1 MSSRIT
7 RSMEASSA
15 AAVRGVERRRLAMPS
30 GWWGVL
36 LFICTEATLFGLM
49 IASYFYLRFQA
60 GYWPPSGID
69 KPKVA
74 LPLVLTAV
82 LVSTAAPLFMAVR
95 SARLGRARAAW
106 VFVLIAVVVQAA
118 YLGIQ
123 IHEFTSDL
131 DKMSPKDSS
140 YASVYFT
147 LLGAHHLHVAVGILL
162 ELWLVARLLGG
173 MTNYRL
179 IALRCIA
186 LYWYFVAAL
195 AVPVVFTQIFPSL

>member
-1 MSSRIT
+1 MSEIP
-7 RSMEASSA
+7 RSMEATGPYSA
-15 AAVRGVERRRLAMPS
+15 AAVDRSRRAMPS

-36 LFICTEATLFGLM
+36 LFICTEATLFGLL
-49 IASYFYLRFQA
+49 IASYFYLRFYNA
-60 GYWPPSGID
+60 HWPPVGID

-82 LVSTAAPLFMAVR
+82 LVSTAVPLFLAVR
-95 SARLGRARAAW
+95 SARLGRTRAAW
-106 VFVLIAVVVQAA
+106 LFVLVAVVVQAA

-147 LLGAHHLHVAVGILL
+147 LLGAHHIHVAVGILL
-162 ELWLVARLLGG
+162 ELWLVARLVGG

-179 IALRCIA
+179 VALRCIA

>member
-1 MSSRIT
+1 MSEIP
-7 RSMEASSA
+7 RSMEATGPYTA
-15 AAVRGVERRRLAMPS
+15 AAVDRSRRAMPS

-49 IASYFYLRFQA
+49 IGSYFYLRF
-60 GYWPPSGID
+60 YSEHWPPVGVD
-69 KPKVA
+69 KPKLA
-74 LPLVLTAV
+74 LPLALTAV
-82 LVSTAAPLFMAVR
+82 LVTTTVPLFLAVR
-95 SARLGRARAAW
+95 SARRGRARAAW
-106 VFVLIAVVVQAA
+106 LFVLIAVVVQAA

-140 YASVYFT
+140 YASIYFT
-147 LLGAHHLHVAVGILL
+147 LLGAHHFHVAAGILL

-195 AVPVVFTQIFPSL
+195 AVPVVFTQIYPSL

>member
-1 MSSRIT
+1 VSEIP
-7 RSMEASSA
+7 RSMEATTPYVA
-15 AAVRGVERRRLAMPS
+15 AAVDRSRRAMPS

-36 LFICTEATLFGLM
+36 LFVCSEATLFGLM
-49 IASYFYLRFQA
+49 IASYFYLRFYNAQ
-60 GYWPPSGID
+60 WPPAGID

-74 LPLVLTAV
+74 LPLVLTAI
-82 LVSTAAPLFMAVR
+82 LVSTAVPLFLAVR

-106 VFVLIAVVVQAA
+106 LLVLVAVLVQGA
-118 YLGIQ
+118 YLGVQ
-123 IHEFTSDL
+123 IHEFASDL

-140 YASVYFT
+140 YASIYFT
-147 LLGAHHLHVAVGILL
+147 LLGAHHIHVAVGILL

-179 IALRCIA
+179 IALRAIA

-195 AVPVVFTQIFPSL
+195 GVAVVFTQISPSL